1 MTSDKMTITEILKNK
16 EANRP
21 SLLAQLR
28 QNIQKNTGAY
38 VSYEKDDIEYI
49 IDVLRN
55 REDDVAR
62 ELWGIVYLLPVND
75 LIIDY
80 CRGILD
86 KCNTHKYDNGREF
99 ELTYLLSNEERQ
111 SELLEKWLNS
121 EDVYMKHAAQ
131 EALVRYDMPRALRLM
146 LDLYESLEFEHDII
160 DSILNWIAYEGDL
173 ETAQY
178 LENKI
183 AKAKNEFDRTTYIQM
198 RENIISKHKLY

>member
-21 SLLAQLR
+21 SLLAKLR

-55 REDDVAR
+55 KEDDVAR
-62 ELWGIVYLLPVND
+62 ELWGIVYLLPAND

-146 LDLYESLEFEHDII
+146 LDLYESLEFEHDLI

-173 ETAQY
+173 ETVQY

>member
-21 SLLAQLR
+21 SLLTQLR

-38 VSYEKDDIEYI
+38 VSYKKYDIEYI

-55 REDDVAR
+55 REDDIAR

-86 KCNTHKYDNGREF
+86 KCNTYKYDNGREF
-99 ELTYLLSNEERQ
+99 ELTYLLSNEECQ

-183 AKAKNEFDRTTYIQM
+183 AKAKNEFARTTYIQM
-198 RENIISKHKLY
+198 RENIISKHKIY